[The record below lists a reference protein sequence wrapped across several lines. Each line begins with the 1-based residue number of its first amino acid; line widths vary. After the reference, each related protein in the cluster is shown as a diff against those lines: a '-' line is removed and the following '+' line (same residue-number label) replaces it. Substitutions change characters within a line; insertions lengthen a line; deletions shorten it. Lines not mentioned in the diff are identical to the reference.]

1 LARHEGNFR
10 QNAEEPLSIDE
21 LLAILASVERGET
34 ISREDTIA
42 CALSASEGWQDAVRR
57 LGGAFAASGSELR
70 ERKDE
75 LPGD

>member
-10 QNAEEPLSIDE
+10 PDAEEPLSIDE
-21 LLAILASVERGET
+21 LLALLASVERGEA

-42 CALSASEGWQDAVRR
+42 CALSASEGWREAVKR

-70 ERKDE
+70 ECKDE